1 MIRWSRLRRHW
12 LVAILLPMLVL
23 RALVPAGFMAAATG
37 DGGVHMQFCAHVGM
51 HGSHAP
57 DPKQGAD
64 PRCPFAQS
72 ASPAPLPVL
81 PVTAP
86 GALVIDSDRPV
97 FVARATGSFGPPRQQ
112 SPRGPPTL
120 A

>member
-1 MIRWSRLRRHW
+1 MRWTRLRRHR
-12 LVAILLPMLVL
+12 LVAILLPVLVL

-37 DGGVHMQFCAHVGM
+37 DGGVHMQFCAHAGM

-57 DPKQGAD
+57 DSRQGAD

-81 PVTAP
+81 PVMEP
-86 GALVIDSDRPV
+86 GVQLRASDQPLLVIRT
-97 FVARATGSFGPPRQQ
+97 AGAFGPRRQQ
-112 SPRGPPTL
+112 TPRGPPTL